1 MTLAGPRVLQ
11 VIGDHFHAFRFLA
24 GVRNGVP
31 FKAIWFQS
39 LLSIVFILS
48 GSFESILV
56 FSGFV
61 LGINTL
67 FAVLGVFVLRYRKI
81 GEESRYR
88 PFGYPLT
95 PLIYLS
101 ITLWTLVYILVN
113 RPMEGLVGLGLL
125 AAGTCVYFI
134 SRRTSVASEAGST
147 D

>member
-1 MTLAGPRVLQ
+1 
-11 VIGDHFHAFRFLA
+11 
-24 GVRNGVP
+24 
-31 FKAIWFQS
+31 
-39 LLSIVFILS
+39 
-48 GSFESILV
+48 
-56 FSGFV
+56 
-61 LGINTL
+61 
-67 FAVLGVFVLRYRKI
+67 VFVLRYRKI

-88 PFGYPLT
+88 TFGYPLT

-134 SRRTSVASEAGST
+134 SRRASVAPEAGST